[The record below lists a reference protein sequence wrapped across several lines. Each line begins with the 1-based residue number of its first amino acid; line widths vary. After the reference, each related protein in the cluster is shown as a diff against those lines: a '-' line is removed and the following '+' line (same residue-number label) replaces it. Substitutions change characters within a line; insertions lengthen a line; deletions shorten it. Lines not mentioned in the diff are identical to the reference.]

1 MTASTATATAYPTL
15 SLAER
20 DRRWQAI
27 RALLEREGLEGVV
40 VFGSGRDAADAYLT
54 NEAKRSIVFLSRAE
68 DPVVFIGD
76 VPLDRFDEPGA
87 RWERWATDWVAGD
100 GIANVAERIRGRGL
114 ERARIGVVG
123 LTSRF
128 VGEWAG
134 TVSYRTWQ
142 RVLAELPAVEWVD
155 IAEAYES
162 IAIIKSP
169 EEQVLLRKA
178 ASLGEAACTA
188 FVETA
193 RAGGNEHEIA
203 AASFQ
208 AIIAGGGW
216 VKWPF
221 MLERSGASMFAWS
234 VPEWF
239 AMGGAP
245 HQPQPGDTI
254 SAEVFAFYGGIESQQ
269 QIAVSFGEP
278 SALLRELE
286 QVCVDSY
293 RAGVAALRPGMRFS
307 ELAAIMEEPL
317 ARSKTWNTGPM
328 VQTVS
333 PIYNSA
339 TRLNP
344 GVDPALSVLPQLP
357 RGVALDGDF
366 VIEPGHAFA
375 FEPNAL
381 RDGQRV
387 CIGGTVLLTE
397 HGVEELND
405 VPNRLN
411 VV

>member
-1 MTASTATATAYPTL
+1 MSETAYPTL

-20 DRRWQAI
+20 DRRWAEI
-27 RALLEREGLEGVV
+27 RELCRAEGLDGIV
-40 VFGSGRDAADAYLT
+40 VFGNGRDLADSYLS
-54 NEAKRSIVFLSRAE
+54 NEGKGAIVLLTLE
-68 DPVVFIGD
+68 DDPVMFTGD
-76 VPLDRFDEPGA
+76 VPLDRYDAQGS
-87 RWERWATDWVAGD
+87 RWERWISDWQAGN
-100 GIANVAERIRGRGL
+100 GIENLAARLRSRGL
-114 ERARIGVVG
+114 DGSRIGIVG

-128 VGEWAG
+128 VGEWDG
-134 TVSYRTWQ
+134 MISYNTWNTV
-142 RVLAELPAVEWVD
+142 LEALPHVQWVD
-155 IAEAYES
+155 VADAYES
-162 IAIIKSP
+162 LVIIKSP

-178 ASLGEAACTA
+178 ASLGEDACRA

-193 RAGGNEHEIA
+193 RAGGNEHEVA
-203 AASFQ
+203 AAAYH

-216 VKWPF
+216 VRAPW
-221 MLERSGASMFAWS
+221 MLERAGASMFAWP

-239 AMGGAP
+239 EMGGAP
-245 HQPQPGDTI
+245 HILQQGDTI
-254 SAEVFAFYGGIESQQ
+254 AAEIFAFYAGQESQQ
-269 QIAVSFGEP
+269 QIDVVVGEP
-278 SALLRELE
+278 SKLIRELE

-293 RAGVAALRPGMRFS
+293 QAGLAALKPGMRFS

-344 GVDPALSVLPQLP
+344 GVDPALSVLPELP

-366 VIEPGHAFA
+366 VIQEGHAFA

-387 CIGGTVLLTE
+387 CVGGTVLLTAN
-397 HGVEELND
+397 GAEELND
-405 VPNRLN
+405 IPNRIN
-411 VV
+411 VI